1 MFLVFTE
8 ENAFKD
14 FLLTNIAKFRNFLF
28 FCDHTG
34 ALKNKNLLKIVTCYN
49 ESYFTEKRK

>member
-34 ALKNKNLLKIVTCYN
+34 ALKNKNLLKIMTCYN